1 MKTWILKAL
10 LEAAA
15 TSEELESLKL
25 QVESCRF
32 LAAGTD
38 FLQSFVDN
46 GTVQPL
52 LCRKHIQGVLVLQFL
67 FGFVAFKAAVDVWFH
82 L

>member
-1 MKTWILKAL
+1 LKVS

-15 TSEELESLKL
+15 LPEELESLKL

-32 LAAGTD
+32 LAAGAD
-38 FLQSFVDN
+38 FLKSFVDN

-52 LCRKHIQGVLVLQFL
+52 LCRKQTSEM
-67 FGFVAFKAAVDVWFH
+67 
-82 L
+82 

>member
-1 MKTWILKAL
+1 MKTWSLKAL

-46 GTVQPL
+46 GTVQPFYCAENIL
-52 LCRKHIQGVLVLQFL
+52 KNCRVCSFCLNL
-67 FGFVAFKAAVDVWFH
+67 
-82 L
+82 

>member
-1 MKTWILKAL
+1 MKACSLKAL
-10 LEAAA
+10 LQAAA
-15 TSEELESLKL
+15 AIEELESLKL

-38 FLQSFVDN
+38 FLQNFVDN

>member
-1 MKTWILKAL
+1 

-32 LAAGTD
+32 LAAGAD

-52 LCRKHIQGVLVLQFL
+52 LCRKHY
-67 FGFVAFKAAVDVWFH
+67 
-82 L
+82 

>member
-1 MKTWILKAL
+1 MQACSLKVS

-15 TSEELESLKL
+15 LTEELESLKL

-32 LAAGTD
+32 LAAGAD
-38 FLQSFVDN
+38 FLKSFVDN

-52 LCRKHIQGVLVLQFL
+52 LCRKQTSEM
-67 FGFVAFKAAVDVWFH
+67 
-82 L
+82 

>member
-1 MKTWILKAL
+1 MKAWSLKAL

-15 TSEELESLKL
+15 ATEELESLKL
-25 QVESCRF
+25 QVECCRF
-32 LAAGTD
+32 LAVGAD

-52 LCRKHIQGVLVLQFL
+52 LCRKHIQEV
-67 FGFVAFKAAVDVWFH
+67 
-82 L
+82 